1 MYMLFVDES
10 GVTRIPRQPDPDVNY
25 FAFGG
30 VIINSRQWRNA
41 MVAVETCRTR
51 NRIRPGSELK
61 WRHLIRAEG
70 AFSGLSEPDR
80 LAFYGDLFST
90 LASNNLAMG
99 IVVIVDKYRSSQ
111 RPYINSPE
119 DIYRRGFRYCL
130 QRFLHFLADNPD
142 GESALVVAD
151 RRQKDQDEKLQWHY
165 NELMNPPYAWA
176 SGRAMTQLD
185 RIVEGLM
192 IQDSAKS
199 LGLQV
204 ADLLVGGVL
213 QRYKR
218 ADPRWYNLAS
228 PVLRKSPSGQVQ
240 GYGLVIAD

>member
-10 GVTRIPRQPDPDVNY
+10 GTTRIPQTPNPDENY

-30 VIINSRQWRNA
+30 VIIHSRQWRSA
-41 MVAVETCRTR
+41 LLEVETCRTR
-51 NRIRPGSELK
+51 NRIPPGELK
-61 WRHLIRAEG
+61 WRDLIRGEG
-70 AFSGLSEPDR
+70 VFARLSETDR
-80 LAFYGDLFST
+80 LTFYGELFAR
-90 LASNNLAMG
+90 LANNNLAIG
-99 IVVIVDKYRSSQ
+99 IVVVVDKYHSYHRRS
-111 RPYINSPE
+111 YINSPE

-130 QRFLHFLADNPD
+130 QRLLHFLADHPD

-151 RRQKDQDEKLQWHY
+151 KRQKDQDNKLQWHY
-165 NELMNPPYAWA
+165 HELMSAPYAWA
-176 SGRAMTQLD
+176 SGRAMTQID

-192 IQDSAKS
+192 IQDSVKS

-218 ADPRWYNLAS
+218 ADNRWYKLAS
-228 PVLRKSPSGQVQ
+228 PVLRRSPSGHVQ
-240 GYGLVIAD
+240 GYGLVVAA